1 MLNILQ
7 LAQST
12 PPVVS
17 LLSLLLVMAVL
28 AGAITS
34 ANLIVRRRWYTLP
47 PLPDGAGVGEPPLPL
62 LAFILAMAVTLF
74 IAVLGAIA
82 SLLKLDG
89 EALKTPAGMREMAIF
104 TPVSQLLT
112 AAAVLGLLWPYLPQ
126 ALHWTHQRWAYA
138 RQAVAGYLVALPW
151 VVVSGAIVQL
161 IVYAFALES
170 KKQHILFEIWGGD
183 HPGVT
188 LFKVM
193 AIFSAVV
200 AAPLVEELVFR
211 GILQRLLKRATGNAI
226 LAIIV
231 TSLAFMSTHS
241 PWTTQPSIF
250 LLSLFLGWLYFR
262 SGTILAP
269 ILMHA
274 LFNAMQFVLFL
285 SLSSGVPTPAS

>member
-1 MLNILQ
+1 MLNIPQ
-7 LAQST
+7 LAQSA
-12 PPVVS
+12 PPA
-17 LLSLLLVMAVL
+17 LNILSLLLVMTVL
-28 AGAITS
+28 AGAIVS

-47 PLPDGAGVGEPPLPL
+47 PLPDGTGEPPMPL
-62 LAFILAMAVTLF
+62 LAFILALAVTLF
-74 IAVLGAIA
+74 IAVLGIIA
-82 SLLKLDG
+82 SLRGLDDK
-89 EALKTPAGMREMAIF
+89 ALKTPAGMREMAIF

-112 AAAVLGLLWPYLPQ
+112 AAAVLALLWPYLPQ
-126 ALHWTHQRWAYA
+126 ALHWTHQRSAYA
-138 RQAVAGYLVALPW
+138 RQAAAGYLLALPW
-151 VVVSGAIVQL
+151 VLVSGAIVQL

-170 KKQHILFEIWGGD
+170 KKQHLLFEIWVGD
-183 HPGVT
+183 HSGVT

-211 GILQRLLKRATGNAI
+211 GVLQRLVQRATGNAT

-250 LLSLFLGWLYFR
+250 LLSLFIGWLYFR

-285 SLSSGVPTPAS
+285 SFSGGVPAPAS